1 MTATTRLRHRAA
13 GALLLG
19 ALLTATGC
27 TDTGSNAE
35 ETSQAAPPSA
45 PSNASDG
52 STSPEDRV
60 AGYFEAFDAAAEE
73 GWQDTSYNAEYLTPD
88 LAEKADAADAENR
101 DSGATF
107 EGERQ
112 LSDWTVLEQEETS
125 VVVEFCQ
132 DTSEQRVM
140 RDGEDQGEAE
150 GAEVGRFTLT
160 RESADD
166 PWLIAEKGFYP
177 EETTCAEHF
186 AD

>member
-45 PSNASDG
+45 TSNASDG

-73 GWQDTSYNAEYLTPD
+73 GWQDTSYNAEYLTPE
-88 LAEKADAADAENR
+88 LAEKADADDAENR
-101 DSGATF
+101 DSGATI

-112 LSDWTVLEQEETS
+112 LSEWTVLEQEDTS
-125 VVVEFCQ
+125 VVVEFCN
-132 DTSEQRVM
+132 DTDQRVM
-140 RDGEDQGEAE
+140 RDGEEEREVD

-160 RESADD
+160 RDAADE
-166 PWLIAEKGFYP
+166 PWLIAEIGFYP

-186 AD
+186 A

>member
-1 MTATTRLRHRAA
+1 MIATTRLRHRVA

-45 PSNASDG
+45 TSNASDG
-52 STSPEDRV
+52 STAPEDRV

-101 DSGATF
+101 DTGATF

-125 VVVEFCQ
+125 VVVEFCN
-132 DTSEQRVM
+132 DASGMSVV
-140 RDGEDQGEAE
+140 RDGVEE
-150 GAEVGRFTLT
+150 GAVEGREVGRFTLT
-160 RESADD
+160 RDAADG

-177 EETTCAEHF
+177 EETTCADHF